1 MADFTTT
8 SLAITPL
15 LETTFISDMRIIVNS
30 NTTVL
35 KSKIEDIIN
44 TLQIDLVNKYIGS
57 NLPIGKLY
65 TQDLIVSNQMLYKA
79 GTSGAAATIA
89 SLTQSS
95 GVSTFTTNNLL
106 FTRNLTATA
115 NTSKAALR
123 TVVVGGTS
131 GALLY
136 PTSGGFGAPGLYV
149 GDATRPVN
157 AEFYGDVKFA
167 KSSVTHSADTNVGT
181 SGRVIGGAVRF
192 GTGYSVLKLVLS
204 KTDPQFMVVD
214 IQLSDDTQNSGKP
227 IFLQLHED
235 YTTLTSRPS
244 VGQSFTIM
252 INNILNSAGTAI
264 ATSNWPAVVATTS
277 TDPGINIMSGW
288 SVSST
293 SGTGSYKIAY
303 INDSTWT
310 SIPASGT
317 SAVAA
322 ASSGML
328 PNGSVRLY
336 NPAQQTGIAAT
347 APNKL
352 GATITLTKILQ
363 DTDYS
368 RYVITG
374 GNNFVYVNTPVASV
388 TTTTAAPTTTTTTT
402 GGTTTTTTAAPTT
415 TTTTA
420 APTTTTTTAAPTTTT
435 TTAAPTTTTTTTGP

>member
-15 LETTFISDMRIIVNS
+15 LETTFISDMRIIVNANS
-30 NTTVL
+30 TVL

-65 TQDLIVSNQMLYKA
+65 TQDLIISNQLLYKA

-95 GVSTFTTNNLL
+95 GVSTFTTNNLV
-106 FTRNLTATA
+106 FTNSLTATA

-136 PTSGGFGAPGLYV
+136 PTSGGVGAPGLYV
-149 GDATRPVN
+149 GDATRSVN
-157 AEFYGDVKFA
+157 SEFYGDVKFGR
-167 KSSVTHSADTNVGT
+167 SSVTHSADTNVGT
-181 SGRVIGGAVRF
+181 SSRVIGGAVRF
-192 GTGYSVLKLVLS
+192 GTGYSVLKLVVS

-214 IQLSDDTQNSGKP
+214 IQLSDDTQDSSKP
-227 IFLQLHED
+227 IWLQLHED
-235 YTTLTSRPS
+235 YTTNTSRPN

-252 INNILNSAGTAI
+252 INNILNSAGSPI
-264 ATSNWPAVVATTS
+264 PTSNWPSVVATTS

-288 SVSST
+288 SASGT

-317 SAVAA
+317 SAAAA
-322 ASSGML
+322 ASSGMS
-328 PNGSVRLY
+328 PSGHIRLY
-336 NPAQQTGIAAT
+336 NPAQQTGIEAT
-347 APNKL
+347 NPNKL

-363 DTDYS
+363 DIDYS

-374 GNNFVYVNTPVASV
+374 GNNFVYVNTPASSPTT
-388 TTTTAAPTTTTTTT
+388 TTTTAEPTTTTTTT
-402 GGTTTTTTAAPTT
+402 P
-415 TTTTA
+415 
-420 APTTTTTTAAPTTTT
+420 
-435 TTAAPTTTTTTTGP
+435 